1 MCRFDTHPAKT
12 SDWNCD
18 DVNIGN
24 LEKDIKQ
31 FCKDNFR
38 LAPFFVM
45 LYHALNIHPE
55 KTLTENITEIKR
67 TSDQSITIVFTSCRS
82 ASEFETDD
90 PSIAELEWLSRQ
102 DKMSWEHILYSKFV
116 ESIVDIEE
124 FAKMWL
130 NHFLDTMKPTF
141 MPEGYLEKHPLG

>member
-1 MCRFDTHPAKT
+1 MNNEPVDYPPLKAGGIIENNEPVAFWNKDFDLWEENAIQTYKADGWNIPLYTHPVKT

-18 DVNIGN
+18 DVNIDN

-67 TSDQSITIVFTSCRS
+67 TSDQSIAIVFTSCRS
-82 ASEFETDD
+82 ASEFET
-90 PSIAELEWLSRQ
+90 
-102 DKMSWEHILYSKFV
+102 ILRK
-116 ESIVDIEE
+116 
-124 FAKMWL
+124 AQ
-130 NHFLDTMKPTF
+130 
-141 MPEGYLEKHPLG
+141 EK

>member
-1 MCRFDTHPAKT
+1 MTPVSTCPKCGAPIYMPTGGNGTQLPMAQHTCMCRFDTHPAKT

-82 ASEFETDD
+82 ASEFET
-90 PSIAELEWLSRQ
+90 
-102 DKMSWEHILYSKFV
+102 ILRK
-116 ESIVDIEE
+116 
-124 FAKMWL
+124 AQ
-130 NHFLDTMKPTF
+130 
-141 MPEGYLEKHPLG
+141 EK